1 MRICRAVERVAWDE
15 DPIHLKWCT
24 DCLAGDCADGA
35 WMSVRRAGS
44 YVLFLPSFWWWL
56 EGDWYDKG
64 YDDPPAFLQKGAML
78 LDRALHADLRS
89 LVPELPAM
97 SALQPLAGWEAVRLL
112 RFEAPVEVLGR
123 ASELVHLRRG
133 LVLRADWWGPDD
145 RTMKNLEQLLQT
157 WANSNEPVALKHL
170 PLYSY
175 PVSFDVAYGSG
186 TVEWQPLS
194 SGMRDLLLLAPGFVV
209 DKMPE
214 LPKVSD
220 LNRLMVI
227 THPGKGSSLRTEIR
241 VDNRLLC
248 DFDGWGLGVDLCEL
262 GRSLRWDGEYFI
274 VTCRCGHA
282 GCAGIRRGVDVHRE
296 DGRIYWVVY
305 EPGSERTFVFDEQEY
320 CKAVDKALVEF
331 RDLCA
336 RHPMS
341 LLDRD
346 RLAWLARIDEPPRRV

>member
-1 MRICRAVERVAWDE
+1 MWIPTSFESKPASIEPQHGSARAGTELWADDVRICRAVERVAWDE

-133 LVLRADWWGPDD
+133 LYCVPTGGAP
-145 RTMKNLEQLLQT
+145 T
-157 WANSNEPVALKHL
+157 
-170 PLYSY
+170 
-175 PVSFDVAYGSG
+175 
-186 TVEWQPLS
+186 TV
-194 SGMRDLLLLAPGFVV
+194 R
-209 DKMPE
+209 
-214 LPKVSD
+214 
-220 LNRLMVI
+220 
-227 THPGKGSSLRTEIR
+227 
-241 VDNRLLC
+241 
-248 DFDGWGLGVDLCEL
+248 
-262 GRSLRWDGEYFI
+262 
-274 VTCRCGHA
+274 
-282 GCAGIRRGVDVHRE
+282 
-296 DGRIYWVVY
+296 
-305 EPGSERTFVFDEQEY
+305 
-320 CKAVDKALVEF
+320 
-331 RDLCA
+331 
-336 RHPMS
+336 
-341 LLDRD
+341 
-346 RLAWLARIDEPPRRV
+346 